1 MAKKSRAVR
10 MESNPDEE
18 KIVEQVTDFV
28 REPPARLTNLFDGS
42 RREIVSAIPVA
53 PPVGYVEQPTLV
65 ERIRAMVRSEHLRY
79 AATEAG
85 YETFEDAEDY
95 DVGDD
100 YEPHTP
106 YEAVFDP
113 PPNAE
118 QAPPAPNVGGGGGPP
133 PPVGGEA
140 TVAPPTASP
149 PKSTE

>member
-1 MAKKSRAVR
+1 MAKKVRKIR

-18 KIVEQVTDFV
+18 QIVEFVQDFT
-28 REPPARLTNLFDGS
+28 REPPARKTDLFDGS

-85 YETFEDAEDY
+85 YETFEDAEDFE
-95 DVGDD
+95 VGDD
-100 YEPHTP
+100 FEPHTP

-113 PPNAE
+113 PA
-118 QAPPAPNVGGGGGPP
+118 QPPAGQ
-133 PPVGGEA
+133 PPVEPARNPPAEPPAANSAPAA
-140 TVAPPTASP
+140 TTPAGPQ
-149 PKSTE
+149 K